1 MIKQGCTIQDIV
13 SKRTTK
19 TFFVSEKPMKNPMPE
34 PSLLLDLKQSKWSI
48 VKERISTIA
57 EDPFNE
63 ISKDEVVEVKPSRNR
78 QSKNFWNFG
87 RKRPAVSLPQKTAMP
102 KPVPNGVPK
111 HKPLLNGGLPKHKY
125 VPNGGPPIHKP
136 MPNGGLPSRH
146 KTMNGTF
153 VINRSK
159 TTLAEREIPKIE
171 RANTNTFRGVA
182 PISTFEEAQTQTLD
196 KNSNNTTVVSLT
208 TKNLTETT
216 KEKIASK
223 CDKTTDVEMLNPNDK
238 QTAKKAETVPN
249 KRGIRNINRHSLIT
263 WAGKRLVRSK
273 SNIST
278 RLTRGLTSTRVGS
291 ITEGKRDANKGKPHR
306 RQSESDTLPGNQK
319 QPPGTRNEAVMLFG
333 IGLKLWIS

>member
-1 MIKQGCTIQDIV
+1 
-13 SKRTTK
+13 
-19 TFFVSEKPMKNPMPE
+19 MPE

-63 ISKDEVVEVKPSRNR
+63 ISKDEVVEVQPSRNR

-87 RKRPAVSLPQKTAMP
+87 RRPQKTA
-102 KPVPNGVPK
+102 KPNLVPNSVPK
-111 HKPLLNGGLPKHKY
+111 HKPLLNGGLPKHKS
-125 VPNGGPPIHKP
+125 VTNGGPPIHKP
-136 MPNGGLPSRH
+136 MPNGGLPNRH

-159 TTLAEREIPKIE
+159 TALAEKEVPKIE
-171 RANTNTFRGVA
+171 RAITNSFCGVA
-182 PISTFEEAQTQTLD
+182 PISTHEEAQTQTLD
-196 KNSNNTTVVSLT
+196 NNLSNTNGVSLT

-216 KEKIASK
+216 KETITSK
-223 CDKTTDVEMLNPNDK
+223 CDKTADVDMLSPNDK

-291 ITEGKRDANKGKPHR
+291 ITEGKRNTNNGKQQR

-319 QPPGTRNEAVMLFG
+319 QPPGTRTEAVMLYG
-333 IGLKLWIS
+333 TEIKLWIS